1 MANVLNPEPE
11 SITLNTTLEPTTLE
25 PATELEQPPFES
37 TSNPETAEV
46 VEVPALDADAPTEP
60 VAKAVPVEAAPAEE
74 IAPEIVAQAEPVVE
88 AKAEPVV
95 AAAAEPVVEA
105 KAEPVVAAKAEPV
118 VEAKAEPVVEAK
130 AEPVVAA
137 VAETAAEIQAAP
149 EAAPPATAAA
159 PVARA
164 KAPEHG
170 LESMDDFSAAL
181 AAFEREQAAEAAAV
195 EAYGD
200 KIVSGTVI
208 KQTEKHLVVDVGLK
222 SEGLVPLEQVLDH
235 SGAVRFNPG
244 DVIDVVIE
252 REEPEG
258 GYLVS
263 FERAQRL
270 RIWDTIEKAAND
282 KTPMTGTVISR
293 VKGGLTVDIGLKAF
307 LPGSQLEIRPVRNLD
322 GYLGQQIEVR
332 VIKLN
337 KKRGNV
343 VVSRKEILEEEQN
356 AKRSTTLEHLG
367 EGAILTGTVKN
378 LTDYGAFVDLGGIDG
393 LLHITDM
400 SWGRLT
406 HPRDLVNVGDEIQ
419 VKVLKFDKDKQRV
432 SLGFKQ
438 LTPDPWLDASER
450 YPVGAHVKGRV
461 LSVTDYGAFVELEQ
475 GIEGLV
481 HLSEM
486 TWSKRLKHPSK
497 LVKPGDEVE
506 TVVLSVNPADRRISL
521 GMKQLLEN
529 PWENLTEKYPTGAVV
544 EGRVRN
550 LTDFGAFIE
559 IEDGI
564 DGLVHVSNLSWT
576 KRVKHPSEIVKKG
589 EKVKAVVLGVEPAE
603 PASLAGHQAVAARRL
618 GELLRLASGGRR
630 GPRQGAADGAIW
642 SLRRDRG
649 GCRGSLPHLRG
660 RRRRRIEAGDGPG
673 ARLQDHQDQRRGEEG
688 GLEPARHRPGGQPHT
703 GRALQGG
710 YSQASGLQLH
720 HHARRP
726 DQLAQGRAL
735 SRFPFRHQC
744 TTAALR
750 GGRCC
755 LDFVFHSF
763 SLCPASTLASATP
776 GVSFQ
781 VKESSTMP
789 RNVDARIPYSAEFQP

>member
-1 MANVLNPEPE
+1 MSNVLNPETE
-11 SITLNTTLEPTTLE
+11 SITLNTELETPTLE
-25 PATELEQPPFES
+25 PATELEQPSFES
-37 TSNPETAEV
+37 TSNPETAATTEAIA
-46 VEVPALDADAPTEP
+46 PAALDADATTEP
-60 VAKAVPVEAAPAEE
+60 VAAATAE
-74 IAPEIVAQAEPVVE
+74 APELAPSETGQAEVEPAATVEPAPTAESVVAE
-88 AKAEPVV
+88 HAVAEPT
-95 AAAAEPVVEA
+95 AAEPLA
-105 KAEPVVAAKAEPV
+105 AEPEEQAVPASSTPAAIPS
-118 VEAKAEPVVEAK
+118 
-130 AEPVVAA
+130 
-137 VAETAAEIQAAP
+137 AP
-149 EAAPPATAAA
+149 KHHAH
-159 PVARA
+159 
-164 KAPEHG
+164 PEHG
-170 LESMDDFSAAL
+170 TESMEDFSAAL
-181 AAFEREQAAEAAAV
+181 EAFEREQAAEAAAV

-200 KIVSGTVI
+200 KVVSGTVV
-208 KQTEKHLVVDVGLK
+208 KQTDKHLVVNVGLK
-222 SEGLVPLEQVLDH
+222 SEGLVPLEQVVDH
-235 SGAVRFNPG
+235 TGASKFQPG
-244 DVIDVVIE
+244 DEIEVVIE
-252 REEPEG
+252 REEPDG

-263 FERAQRL
+263 YEKAQRL
-270 RIWDTIEKAAND
+270 RVWDTIEKAAND
-282 KTPMTGTVISR
+282 KTPVIGTVVSR
-293 VKGGLTVDIGLKAF
+293 VKGGLTVDIGMKAF

-343 VVSRKEILEEEQN
+343 VVSRKEILEEEQTS
-356 AKRSTTLEHLG
+356 KRSHTLEQLG

-529 PWENLTEKYPTGAVV
+529 PWEHLTERYPAGTVV

-576 KRVKHPSEIVKKG
+576 KRVKHPSEVVKKG
-589 EKVKAVVLGVEPAE
+589 EKVKAVVLGVEP
-603 PASLAGHQAVAARRL
+603 QNRRL
-618 GELLRLASGGRR
+618 SLGIKQLQPDVWESFFASHRVGDVVHGKVLRTAQFGAFVEIAEGVEGLCHVSEAIGEDGG
-630 GPRQGAADGAIW
+630 PAKLEQGLENEFKIIKINVEEKKVGL
-642 SLRRDRG
+642 SLRAVG
-649 GCRGSLPHLRG
+649 H
-660 RRRRRIEAGDGPG
+660 EAS
-673 ARLQDHQDQRRGEEG
+673 
-688 GLEPARHRPGGQPHT
+688 
-703 GRALQGG
+703 RA
-710 YSQASGLQLH
+710 
-720 HHARRP
+720 
-726 DQLAQGRAL
+726 
-735 SRFPFRHQC
+735 
-744 TTAALR
+744 
-750 GGRCC
+750 
-755 LDFVFHSF
+755 
-763 SLCPASTLASATP
+763 
-776 GVSFQ
+776 Q
-781 VKESSTMP
+781 VEHYKESTHKQPVSSSTTTLGDLINW
-789 RNVDARIPYSAEFQP
+789 RKNER

>member
-11 SITLNTTLEPTTLE
+11 SITLNTEMETPTLD
-25 PATELEQPPFES
+25 PATELEQPSSES
-37 TSNPETAEV
+37 TSNPETAETT
-46 VEVPALDADAPTEP
+46 ESFAMDADAPTEP
-60 VAKAVPVEAAPAEE
+60 VAQAEPVVTTEPAPTQFVAANVHEPTEPTAQAESANTSEAQIAPAVEAAPAAE
-74 IAPEIVAQAEPVVE
+74 APK
-88 AKAEPVV
+88 KAS
-95 AAAAEPVVEA
+95 
-105 KAEPVVAAKAEPV
+105 
-118 VEAKAEPVVEAK
+118 
-130 AEPVVAA
+130 
-137 VAETAAEIQAAP
+137 
-149 EAAPPATAAA
+149 
-159 PVARA
+159 
-164 KAPEHG
+164 EHG

-181 AAFEREQAAEAAAV
+181 EAFEREQAAEAAAV

-200 KIVSGTVI
+200 KVVSGTVL

-222 SEGLVPLEQVLDH
+222 SEGLVPIEQVLDH
-235 SGAVRFNPG
+235 TGAVKFQPG
-244 DVIDVVIE
+244 EVIDVVIE

-263 FERAQRL
+263 YEKAQRL
-270 RIWDTIEKAAND
+270 RVWDTIEKAAND
-282 KTPMTGTVISR
+282 KTPVIGTVVSR
-293 VKGGLTVDIGLKAF
+293 VKGGLTVDIGMKAF

-367 EGAILTGTVKN
+367 EGAVLTGTVKN

-406 HPRDLVNVGDEIQ
+406 HPRDLVNVGDELP
-419 VKVLKFDKDKQRV
+419 VEVLKFDKDKQRV

-450 YPVGAHVKGRV
+450 YPVGARVHGRV

-497 LVKPGDEVE
+497 LVKPGDEVD

-529 PWENLTEKYPTGAVV
+529 PWENLTERYPAGTVV

-589 EKVKAVVLGVEPAE
+589 EKVKAVVLGVEP
-603 PASLAGHQAVAARRL
+603 QNRRL
-618 GELLRLASGGRR
+618 SLGIKQLQPDVWESFFAAHRVGDVVHGKVLRTAQFGAFVEIAEGVEGLCHISEAVMDDGTAVKLE
-630 GPRQGAADGAIW
+630 QGQEHEFKIIKINVEEKKVGL
-642 SLRRDRG
+642 SLRSIG
-649 GCRGSLPHLRG
+649 H
-660 RRRRRIEAGDGPG
+660 EAS
-673 ARLQDHQDQRRGEEG
+673 
-688 GLEPARHRPGGQPHT
+688 
-703 GRALQGG
+703 RAVVEN
-710 YSQASGLQLH
+710 YKADTH
-720 HHARRP
+720 KHP
-726 DQLAQGRAL
+726 
-735 SRFPFRHQC
+735 
-744 TTAALR
+744 
-750 GGRCC
+750 
-755 LDFVFHSF
+755 
-763 SLCPASTLASATP
+763 
-776 GVSFQ
+776 VS
-781 VKESSTMP
+781 SSTTTLGDLLNW
-789 RNVDARIPYSAEFQP
+789 RKNER

>member
-1 MANVLNPEPE
+1 MPNVLNPEPE
-11 SITLNTTLEPTTLE
+11 SITLNTELETPTLET
-25 PATELEQPPFES
+25 ATEFEHPSYES
-37 TSNPETAEV
+37 TSTPETAEV
-46 VEVPALDADAPTEP
+46 VTADELATMDADAPTEP
-60 VAKAVPVEAAPAEE
+60 VVELAH
-74 IAPEIVAQAEPVVE
+74 PVVE
-88 AKAEPVV
+88 VAHVEETPHGTTTVEVPLAEELQTEVSGP
-95 AAAAEPVVEA
+95 
-105 KAEPVVAAKAEPV
+105 
-118 VEAKAEPVVEAK
+118 
-130 AEPVVAA
+130 
-137 VAETAAEIQAAP
+137 TAP
-149 EAAPPATAAA
+149 EVA
-159 PVARA
+159 PVA
-164 KAPEHG
+164 KTEHVAPAHAHDSHG
-170 LESMDDFSAAL
+170 SEGMDDFSAAL

-235 SGAVRFNPG
+235 TGAVKFHAG
-244 DVIDVVIE
+244 DVIEVVIE
-252 REEPEG
+252 GEEPEG
-258 GYLVS
+258 GYLVNY
-263 FERAQRL
+263 ERAQKL
-270 RIWDTIEKAAND
+270 RVWDVIEKAAND
-282 KTPMTGTVISR
+282 KTPVIGTVVSR

-356 AKRSTTLEHLG
+356 EKRSGTLEQLG
-367 EGAILTGTVKN
+367 EGAVLTGTVKN

-438 LTPDPWLDASER
+438 LTPDPWLDATER
-450 YPVGAHVKGRV
+450 YPVGARVHGRV

-521 GMKQLLEN
+521 GMKQLLDN
-529 PWENLTEKYPTGAVV
+529 PWENLTERYPAGTVV

-576 KRVKHPSEIVKKG
+576 KRVKHPSEVVKKG
-589 EKVKAVVLGVEPAE
+589 EKVKAVVLGVEP
-603 PASLAGHQAVAARRL
+603 QNRRL
-618 GELLRLASGGRR
+618 SLGIKQLQPDVWESFFAAHRVGDVVHGKVLRTA
-630 GPRQGAADGAIW
+630 QFGAFVEIAEGVEGLCHI
-642 SLRRDRG
+642 S
-649 GCRGSLPHLRG
+649 
-660 RRRRRIEAGDGPG
+660 EAGD
-673 ARLQDHQDQRRGEEG
+673 EG
-688 GLEPARHRPGGQPHT
+688 GGPSKLET
-703 GRALQGG
+703 GLEHDFKIIKINVEEKKVGLSLRAVSGHE
-710 YSQASGLQLH
+710 AS
-720 HHARRP
+720 
-726 DQLAQGRAL
+726 RAEVQDYKAE
-735 SRFPFRHQC
+735 REP
-744 TTAALR
+744 R
-750 GGRCC
+750 GGGS
-755 LDFVFHSF
+755 HKA
-763 SLCPASTLASATP
+763 P
-776 GVSFQ
+776 VS
-781 VKESSTMP
+781 SSTTTLGDLINWKSE
-789 RNVDARIPYSAEFQP
+789 RES

>member
-1 MANVLNPEPE
+1 MPNVLNPETE
-11 SITLNTTLEPTTLE
+11 SITLNTELETPTLE
-25 PATELEQPPFES
+25 PATELEQPPYES
-37 TSNPETAEV
+37 TSNTETAEV
-46 VEVPALDADAPTEP
+46 AVADHELATLDADALTEP
-60 VAKAVPVEAAPAEE
+60 
-74 IAPEIVAQAEPVVE
+74 E
-88 AKAEPVV
+88 AKAPPLAEV
-95 AAAAEPVVEA
+95 ASAEPE
-105 KAEPVVAAKAEPV
+105 AEPPAHEAHAHDAA
-118 VEAKAEPVVEAK
+118 
-130 AEPVVAA
+130 
-137 VAETAAEIQAAP
+137 
-149 EAAPPATAAA
+149 
-159 PVARA
+159 
-164 KAPEHG
+164 
-170 LESMDDFSAAL
+170 DDFSAAL

-200 KIVSGTVI
+200 KVVSGTVI
-208 KQTEKHLVVDVGLK
+208 KATDKHLVIDVGLK

-235 SGAVRFNPG
+235 TGAVKFQPG
-244 DVIDVVIE
+244 DAIDVVIE

-258 GYLVS
+258 GYLAS
-263 FERAQRL
+263 YERAQRL
-270 RIWDTIEKAAND
+270 RIWDVIEKAAAD
-282 KTPMTGTVISR
+282 KTPVMGTVVSR

-343 VVSRKEILEEEQN
+343 VVSRKEILEEEQT
-356 AKRSTTLEHLG
+356 AKRSGTLEQLG
-367 EGAILTGTVKN
+367 EGAVLTGTVKN
-378 LTDYGAFVDLGGIDG
+378 LTDYGAFVDMGGIDG

-438 LTPDPWLDASER
+438 LTPDPWLDATER
-450 YPVGAHVKGRV
+450 YPVGAHVHGRV

-521 GMKQLLEN
+521 GMKQLLDN
-529 PWENLTEKYPTGAVV
+529 PWENLTERYPAGTIV

-576 KRVKHPSEIVKKG
+576 KRVKHPSEVVKKG
-589 EKVKAVVLGVEPAE
+589 EKVKAVVLGVEP
-603 PASLAGHQAVAARRL
+603 QNRRL
-618 GELLRLASGGRR
+618 SLGIKQLQPDVWESFFAAHRVGDVVHGKVLRTA
-630 GPRQGAADGAIW
+630 QFGAFVEIAEGVEGLCHI
-642 SLRRDRG
+642 S
-649 GCRGSLPHLRG
+649 
-660 RRRRRIEAGDGPG
+660 EAGD
-673 ARLQDHQDQRRGEEG
+673 EG
-688 GLEPARHRPGGQPHT
+688 GGSKLET
-703 GRALQGG
+703 GLEHEFKIIKINVEEKKVGLSLRAVGHE
-710 YSQASGLQLH
+710 AS
-720 HHARRP
+720 R
-726 DQLAQGRAL
+726 AQVETYKKEAHKA
-735 SRFPFRHQC
+735 P
-744 TTAALR
+744 
-750 GGRCC
+750 
-755 LDFVFHSF
+755 
-763 SLCPASTLASATP
+763 
-776 GVSFQ
+776 VS
-781 VKESSTMP
+781 SSTTTLGDLINW
-789 RNVDARIPYSAEFQP
+789 RKTER

>member
-1 MANVLNPEPE
+1 MPNVLNPEPE
-11 SITLNTTLEPTTLE
+11 SITLNTELETPTLE
-25 PATELEQPPFES
+25 PATEQQQPSYES
-37 TSNPETAEV
+37 TSNPETAEA
-46 VEVPALDADAPTEP
+46 VEISALDADAPTEP
-60 VAKAVPVEAAPAEE
+60 VAEAAPVEESTHVEDAAEA
-74 IAPEIVAQAEPVVE
+74 APLAAELASGVATEVTAQSEPVPQAE
-88 AKAEPVV
+88 
-95 AAAAEPVVEA
+95 AAAEVTP
-105 KAEPVVAAKAEPV
+105 
-118 VEAKAEPVVEAK
+118 
-130 AEPVVAA
+130 
-137 VAETAAEIQAAP
+137 
-149 EAAPPATAAA
+149 AAPPVLETSETLAAEPAESEPAA
-159 PVARA
+159 PVAA
-164 KAPEHG
+164 AHPHDFHG
-170 LESMDDFSAAL
+170 AESMDDFSAAL

-200 KIVSGTVI
+200 KIVSGTVL

-235 SGAVRFNPG
+235 TGAVKFQPG
-244 DVIDVVIE
+244 DVIEVVIE

-270 RIWDTIEKAAND
+270 RVWDVIEKAAND
-282 KTPMTGTVISR
+282 KTPVIGTVVSR

-322 GYLGQQIEVR
+322 GYLGQKIEVR

-356 AKRSTTLEHLG
+356 AKRSGTLEQLG
-367 EGAILTGTVKN
+367 EGAVLTGTVKN

-438 LTPDPWLDASER
+438 LTPDPWLDATER
-450 YPVGAHVKGRV
+450 YPVGARVHGRV

-521 GMKQLLEN
+521 GMKQLLDN
-529 PWENLTEKYPTGAVV
+529 PWENLTERYPAGTVV

-589 EKVKAVVLGVEPAE
+589 EKVKAVVLGVEP
-603 PASLAGHQAVAARRL
+603 QNRRL
-618 GELLRLASGGRR
+618 SLGIKQLQPDVWESFFAAHRVGDVVHGKVLRTA
-630 GPRQGAADGAIW
+630 QFGAFVEIAEGVEGLCHI
-642 SLRRDRG
+642 S
-649 GCRGSLPHLRG
+649 
-660 RRRRRIEAGDGPG
+660 EAGD
-673 ARLQDHQDQRRGEEG
+673 EG
-688 GLEPARHRPGGQPHT
+688 GGPSKLET
-703 GRALQGG
+703 GLEHDFKIIKINVEEKKVGLSLRAVSGHE
-710 YSQASGLQLH
+710 AS
-720 HHARRP
+720 
-726 DQLAQGRAL
+726 RAEVQDYK
-735 SRFPFRHQC
+735 SEN
-744 TTAALR
+744 R
-750 GGRCC
+750 GGGG
-755 LDFVFHSF
+755 HKA
-763 SLCPASTLASATP
+763 P
-776 GVSFQ
+776 VS
-781 VKESSTMP
+781 SSTTTLGDLINWKSE
-789 RNVDARIPYSAEFQP
+789 RES

>member
-11 SITLNTTLEPTTLE
+11 SITLNTALETPTLE
-25 PATELEQPPFES
+25 PATELDSLPRIDQSSRES
-37 TSNPETAEV
+37 TSNTETAEA
-46 VEVPALDADAPTEP
+46 VEAVEPTALDADALTVP
-60 VAKAVPVEAAPAEE
+60 VAEADEPAT
-74 IAPEIVAQAEPVVE
+74 PVVE
-88 AKAEPVV
+88 ASV
-95 AAAAEPVVEA
+95 
-105 KAEPVVAAKAEPV
+105 
-118 VEAKAEPVVEAK
+118 
-130 AEPVVAA
+130 
-137 VAETAAEIQAAP
+137 QAAP
-149 EAAPPATAAA
+149 AVHTPA
-159 PVARA
+159 PVAHTPA
-164 KAPEHG
+164 PVAPEVPVATEAPHG
-170 LESMDDFSAAL
+170 SEAHAHDSHGMESMDDFSAAL

-200 KIVSGTVI
+200 KVVSATVL
-208 KQTEKHLVVDVGLK
+208 KATDKHLIVDVGLK
-222 SEGLVPLEQVLDH
+222 SEGMVPIEQVLDH
-235 SGAVRFNPG
+235 TGAVKFNAG

-263 FERAQRL
+263 YEKAQRM
-270 RIWDTIEKAAND
+270 RVWDDIEKAAND
-282 KTPMTGTVISR
+282 KTPVIGTVVSR

-322 GYLGQQIEVR
+322 GYLGTQIEVR

-356 AKRSTTLEHLG
+356 AKRSTTLEQLG
-367 EGAILTGTVKN
+367 EGAVLTGTVKN

-521 GMKQLLEN
+521 GMKQLLDN
-529 PWENLTEKYPTGAVV
+529 PWENLTERYPAGTVV

-576 KRVKHPSEIVKKG
+576 KRVKHPSEVVKKG
-589 EKVKAVVLGVEPAE
+589 EKVKAVVLGVEP
-603 PASLAGHQAVAARRL
+603 QNRRL
-618 GELLRLASGGRR
+618 SLGIKQLQPDVWESFFATHKVGDVVHGKVLRTAQFGAFVEIAEGVEGLCHISEAGDEGG
-630 GPRQGAADGAIW
+630 GPSKLETGLEHDFKIIKINVEEKKVGL
-642 SLRRDRG
+642 SLRAVSGHEASREHVEKYKAESQGHGDRGDRG
-649 GCRGSLPHLRG
+649 GSHKAP
-660 RRRRRIEAGDGPG
+660 
-673 ARLQDHQDQRRGEEG
+673 
-688 GLEPARHRPGGQPHT
+688 
-703 GRALQGG
+703 
-710 YSQASGLQLH
+710 
-720 HHARRP
+720 
-726 DQLAQGRAL
+726 
-735 SRFPFRHQC
+735 
-744 TTAALR
+744 
-750 GGRCC
+750 
-755 LDFVFHSF
+755 
-763 SLCPASTLASATP
+763 
-776 GVSFQ
+776 VS
-781 VKESSTMP
+781 SSTTTLGDLINWKSE
-789 RNVDARIPYSAEFQP
+789 RES